1 MEYARLLWEQMFSV
15 GRVIAVPKA
24 SMRPR
29 SASARGG
36 SLAAH
41 GKRVYSICG
50 NPKSK
55 LFATRHLMMG
65 DILRPY
71 GTLGKACLK
80 NPYIVWRTVD
90 GWKKSLYFSAACCI
104 CFNSSIRFLSALK

>member
-1 MEYARLLWEQMFSV
+1 MEYARLLEKENRFFCVRCIAAEAFLVLWEQMFSV

-41 GKRVYSICG
+41 GKRVI
-50 NPKSK
+50 P
-55 LFATRHLMMG
+55 FAVTEEKTFCRTFFYPSFNDG
-65 DILRPY
+65 DILRTY
-71 GTLGKACLK
+71 GTRKDLKIGK
-80 NPYIVWRTVD
+80 
-90 GWKKSLYFSAACCI
+90 
-104 CFNSSIRFLSALK
+104 